1 MTRRR
6 PVLAP
11 ATVTTLFA
19 RRSRVTPLSAA
30 LVCTL
35 AFAQPATAQGNGS
48 GYPRVRSTNA
58 LIATAIEQASERSAT
73 FHRLIDT
80 INASLGTVYVEQG
93 KCRYGF
99 RACLV
104 TVTMAGAHR
113 YLWVTVDTRM
123 AEWDLMGSIGHEL
136 QHAIEVLSDR
146 TVTSSFAM
154 YYFYLGEGS
163 HSIGLAFETEAAIEA
178 GEAVRAE
185 VREYRAPAQAR

>member
-1 MTRRR
+1 MTRR

-11 ATVTTLFA
+11 APVTALSA

-30 LVCTL
+30 LVCAL
-35 AFAQPATAQGNGS
+35 AFAQPAAAQGNGS
-48 GYPRVRSTNA
+48 AYPRVRSTNA
-58 LIATAIEQASERSAT
+58 LIATAIKQASEQSAT

-80 INASLGTVYVEQG
+80 INASHGTVYVEEG

-113 YLWVTVDTRM
+113 YLWVKVDTRM
-123 AEWDLMGSIGHEL
+123 ADWDLMASIGHEL

-146 TVTSSFAM
+146 TVTSGFAM

-163 HSIGLAFETEAAIEA
+163 HSIGLAFETDAAIEA
-178 GEAVRAE
+178 GEAVRTE
-185 VREYRAPAQAR
+185 VREYRASAQTR